1 MYPMNSAT
9 LIWSYKAQWAW
20 EIDVIAKAA
29 VEAVQNPGTSTKST
43 LESVLENSSS
53 VLDALETVGVA
64 ATVTAVTAAAD
75 EMLQGDQ
82 EDAGSSSEVPSAPV
96 AHEDI
101 SVAGASGSALPE
113 LFARLLPAA
122 AQTVFDPKA
131 DVPEGARG
139 KDRVDDQEAAAAP
152 SGRWVSKG
160 YRTLYAHTFSVD
172 LLREAVVDAQ
182 HEVRESDGIDK
193 INARK
198 PTRVDRP
205 LDDLSP

>member
-1 MYPMNSAT
+1 MYLMNSAT

-29 VEAVQNPGTSTKST
+29 VEAVQNPSASNKST

-64 ATVTAVTAAAD
+64 ATVAAVTAAAD
-75 EMLQGDQ
+75 EMLQGDKA
-82 EDAGSSSEVPSAPV
+82 DAGSSSDVPPD
-96 AHEDI
+96 AHEDTSI
-101 SVAGASGSALPE
+101 ACASSGALPE
-113 LFARLLPAA
+113 LIARLTPVV
-122 AQTVFDPKA
+122 AQTVFDSKA
-131 DVPEGARG
+131 DVPKGADG
-139 KDRVDDQEAAAAP
+139 KDRVDDREAAAAP

-182 HEVRESDGIDK
+182 HEVHESDGIDK

-205 LDDLSP
+205 LNDLSP